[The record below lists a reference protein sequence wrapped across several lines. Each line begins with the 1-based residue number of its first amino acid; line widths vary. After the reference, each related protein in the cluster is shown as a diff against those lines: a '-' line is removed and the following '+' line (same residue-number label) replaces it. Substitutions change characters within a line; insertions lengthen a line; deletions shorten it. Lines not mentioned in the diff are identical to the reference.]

1 MPEHRQEFQGQL
13 DAIETKVIELFAV
26 VAEDLSEAT
35 GALLRGDGQMAELLG
50 AREAIID
57 DLYHEIEQLA
67 GREIA
72 LESPVASDLRFLLA
86 VLRVVPELERSHHL
100 IVEIASRA
108 DLVSKDDLSARSR
121 EIVEQMG
128 NVVTSM
134 WRQAADSWYERDRSV
149 AAVLSQR
156 DDEMSDLHA
165 QLIAEA
171 STGLM
176 PAYVTV
182 EMTLVARFYK
192 RLGDHAINVAQRV
205 IYLAG
210 LQHPPD

>member
-35 GALLRGDGQMAELLG
+35 GALLRCDGQMADLL
-50 AREAIID
+50 ARREAIID

-108 DLVSKDDLSARSR
+108 DRISKDDLSAPSR
-121 EIVEQMG
+121 EIVERMG
-128 NVVTSM
+128 NVVTFM
-134 WRQAADSWYERDRSV
+134 WRQAADSWYQRDRSV

-156 DDEMSDLHA
+156 DDEMGDLHA
-165 QLIAEA
+165 QLIAEL
-171 STGLM
+171 STGRM
-176 PAYVTV
+176 PLYVTV

-192 RLGDHAINVAQRV
+192 RLSDHAVNVAQRV
-205 IYLAG
+205 TYLAG

>member
-1 MPEHRQEFQGQL
+1 MPEHRQAFQRQL

-35 GALLRGDGQMAELLG
+35 GALLRSDGQMADLLAG
-50 AREAIID
+50 REAIID
-57 DLYHEIEQLA
+57 DLYQEIEQLV

-72 LESPVASDLRFLLA
+72 MESPVASDLRFLLA

-108 DLVSKDDLSARSR
+108 DRVSKEDLSSRSR
-121 EIVEQMG
+121 EILEHMG
-128 NVVTSM
+128 TVVTSM
-134 WRQAADSWYERDRSV
+134 WRQAADSWYQRDRSM
-149 AAVLSQR
+149 AAVLSKR

-165 QLIAEA
+165 QLLAEA

-176 PAYVTV
+176 PVYVTV
-182 EMTLVARFYK
+182 EMPLVARFYK
-192 RLGDHAINVAQRV
+192 RLGDHAVNVAQRV
-205 IYLAG
+205 TYLAG

>member
-1 MPEHRQEFQGQL
+1 MPEHRREFQGQL

-35 GALLRGDGQMAELLG
+35 GALLRGDGEMAGLLA

-108 DLVSKDDLSARSR
+108 DRMSKDDLSARGR
-121 EIVEQMG
+121 EIVEQTG
-128 NVVTSM
+128 SVVTYM
-134 WRQAADSWYERDRSV
+134 WRQAADSWYQRDRSV

-165 QLIAEA
+165 QLIAEL
-171 STGLM
+171 STGRM
-176 PAYVTV
+176 PLNVTV

-192 RLGDHAINVAQRV
+192 RLGDHAVNVAQRV
-205 IYLAG
+205 MYLAG

>member
-1 MPEHRQEFQGQL
+1 MPEHRQEFQRQL

-26 VAEDLSEAT
+26 VAEDLSGAT
-35 GALLRGDGQMAELLG
+35 GAFLRGDGQMADLL
-50 AREAIID
+50 AEREAIID
-57 DLYHEIEQLA
+57 DLYREIEQLV

-72 LESPVASDLRFLLA
+72 MEAPVASDLRFLLA

-108 DLVSKDDLSARSR
+108 DRISKEDLSAPSR

-134 WRQAADSWYERDRSV
+134 WRQAADSWYQRDRSV

-156 DDEMSDLHA
+156 DAEMSDLHT
-165 QLIAEA
+165 QLIAEL
-171 STGLM
+171 STGRM
-176 PAYVTV
+176 PVYVTV

-192 RLGDHAINVAQRV
+192 RLGDHAVNVAQRV

>member
-35 GALLRGDGQMAELLG
+35 GALLRGDGQMAELLAG
-50 AREAIID
+50 REAIID

-72 LESPVASDLRFLLA
+72 LEAPVASDLRFLLA

-100 IVEIASRA
+100 IVEIASRGA
-108 DLVSKDDLSARSR
+108 RMSKDDLSARSG

-128 NVVTSM
+128 SVVTSM
-134 WRQAADSWYERDRSV
+134 WRQAADSWYQRDRSV

-156 DDEMSDLHA
+156 DDEMGDLHT
-165 QLIAEA
+165 QLIAEV
-171 STGLM
+171 STGRM
-176 PAYVTV
+176 PVYVTV

-192 RLGDHAINVAQRV
+192 RLGDHAVNVAQRV